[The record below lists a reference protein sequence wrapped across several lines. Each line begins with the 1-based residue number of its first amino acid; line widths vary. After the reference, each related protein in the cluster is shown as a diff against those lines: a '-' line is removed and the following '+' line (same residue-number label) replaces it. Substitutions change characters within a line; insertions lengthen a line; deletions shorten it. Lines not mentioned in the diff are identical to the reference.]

1 MGEIKAFGE
10 NVSFYLVINWFTF
23 LLYPALHY
31 EQNLLSNLDSWS
43 ANKIKIQPVK
53 LCLIKKSL

>member
-31 EQNLLSNLDSWS
+31 KQIVESWFLVYQNDPDPTCQAVSD
-43 ANKIKIQPVK
+43 
-53 LCLIKKSL
+53 